1 MPQQDHLTA
10 RLVVDDDF
18 EVAPVNNR
26 LFGSFVEHLG
36 RCVYTGIYEPDHP
49 TADEHGFRKDV
60 IDLVKELG
68 ATTIRYP
75 GGNFVSGYRWEDGIG
90 PKETRKR
97 MVNTNWG
104 GVVED
109 NSFGTHEFMEL
120 CRQIGCEP
128 YVNANVG
135 SGTVREMAEWVEYM
149 NSTGDSTVVQKRWA
163 NGHKEPFNLK
173 YLGVGNENWG
183 CGGNMR
189 PSYYADL
196 YRRFQTYVRDYGDNH
211 VFRIV
216 CGPGI
221 ADDYNWTE
229 EVMRI
234 AGNYMNGL
242 SLHYYT
248 VPGTW
253 EKKTAAT
260 GFDTN
265 TYYETIRKALYMDE
279 LITRHTEIMSHYD
292 PEHKVGLIVDEWGTW
307 FDVEPGTNPGFLY
320 QLNTMRDAMVA
331 ALTLNIFNK
340 HADRVQMA
348 NIAQTVN
355 VLQAVILTEGDKMVL
370 TPTYHVFKMYKDHQQ
385 NMLIGSYLTNS
396 NTVECE
402 ECSAPQMIESASVDD
417 NGTIYATVTNIS
429 ATKKAKIKC
438 QIADTKVSTL
448 RAEILTGDMHDKNDF
463 SNPDAVQVR
472 PFDGVRKLSDGFVAE
487 LPPCSVVKFVINEK

>member
-1 MPQQDHLTA
+1 MEKYLINPNERIATINKDIYGH
-10 RLVVDDDF
+10 F
-18 EVAPVNNR
+18 
-26 LFGSFVEHLG
+26 SEHLG
-36 RCVYTGIYEPDHP
+36 RCIYDGIFVGKDSKIPNVNGMRTDVVTALKDMGIP
-49 TADEHGFRKDV
+49 VLRWPGGCFADEYHW
-60 IDLVKELG
+60 
-68 ATTIRYP
+68 T
-75 GGNFVSGYRWEDGIG
+75 DGIG
-90 PKETRKR
+90 EQKDRKK
-97 MVNTNWG
+97 MINTHWG

-109 NSFGTHEFMEL
+109 NSFGTHEYFEL
-120 CRQIGCEP
+120 IRQLGCDA
-128 YVNANVG
+128 YVNGNVG
-135 SGTVREMAEWVEYM
+135 SGSVREMNEWVEYM
-149 NSTGDSTVVQKRWA
+149 TFDGVSPMADLRKK
-163 NGHKEPFNLK
+163 NGADKPWKLRYF
-173 YLGVGNENWG
+173 GVGNESWG
-183 CGGNMR
+183 CGGHMNGD
-189 PSYYADL
+189 YYADEF
-196 YRRFQTYVRDYGDNH
+196 RRYNTYVRDYTAGEH
-211 VFRIV
+211 IYRVA
-216 CGPGI
+216 CGPN
-221 ADDYNWTE
+221 AFDFKWTE
-229 EVMRI
+229 QVMRKVPGQ
-234 AGNYMNGL
+234 ADGL

-248 VPGTW
+248 VPYNWDHKGS
-253 EKKTAAT
+253 AT
-260 GFDTN
+260 EFNMKDYNRTVA
-265 TYYETIRKALYMDE
+265 KAYRMEE
-279 LITRHTEIMSHYD
+279 LVRRHTEIMNALD
-292 PEHKVGLIVDEWGTW
+292 PQKRVDLIVDEWGTW

-385 NMLIGSYLTNS
+385 NTLIGSYLTNS

-402 ECSAPQMIESASVDD
+402 ECSAPQMIESASVDE

-448 RAEILTGDMHDKNDF
+448 RAEILTGNMHDKNDF

>member
-1 MPQQDHLTA
+1 MEKYLINPNQRIATINKDIYGH
-10 RLVVDDDF
+10 F
-18 EVAPVNNR
+18 
-26 LFGSFVEHLG
+26 SEHLG
-36 RCVYTGIYEPDHP
+36 RCIYDGIFVGKDSKIPNVNGMRTDVVTALKDMGIP
-49 TADEHGFRKDV
+49 VLRWPGGCFADEYHW
-60 IDLVKELG
+60 
-68 ATTIRYP
+68 T
-75 GGNFVSGYRWEDGIG
+75 DGIG
-90 PKETRKR
+90 EQKDRKK
-97 MVNTNWG
+97 MINTNWG

-109 NSFGTHEFMEL
+109 NSFGTHEYFEL
-120 CRQIGCEP
+120 IRQLGCDA
-128 YVNANVG
+128 YVNGNVG
-135 SGTVREMAEWVEYM
+135 SGSVREMNEWVEYM
-149 NSTGDSTVVQKRWA
+149 TFDGVSPMADLRKK
-163 NGHKEPFNLK
+163 NGADKPWKLRYF
-173 YLGVGNENWG
+173 GVGNESWG
-183 CGGNMR
+183 CGGHMNGD
-189 PSYYADL
+189 YYADEF
-196 YRRFQTYVRDYGDNH
+196 RRYNTYVRDYTAGEH
-211 VFRIV
+211 IYRVA
-216 CGPGI
+216 CGPN
-221 ADDYNWTE
+221 AFDFKWTE
-229 EVMRI
+229 QVMRKVPDQ
-234 AGNYMNGL
+234 ADGL

-248 VPGTW
+248 VPYNWDHKGSA
-253 EKKTAAT
+253 TAFNLKDYNRTVA
-260 GFDTN
+260 
-265 TYYETIRKALYMDE
+265 KAYRMEE
-279 LITRHTEIMSHYD
+279 LVRRHTEIMNALD
-292 PEHKVGLIVDEWGTW
+292 PQKRVDLIVDEWGTW

-385 NMLIGSYLTNS
+385 NTLIGSYLTNS

-402 ECSAPQMIESASVDD
+402 ECSAPQMIESASVDE

>member
-1 MPQQDHLTA
+1 MRKVPGQ
-10 RLVVDDDF
+10 
-18 EVAPVNNR
+18 
-26 LFGSFVEHLG
+26 
-36 RCVYTGIYEPDHP
+36 
-49 TADEHGFRKDV
+49 AD
-60 IDLVKELG
+60 
-68 ATTIRYP
+68 
-75 GGNFVSGYRWEDGIG
+75 
-90 PKETRKR
+90 
-97 MVNTNWG
+97 
-104 GVVED
+104 
-109 NSFGTHEFMEL
+109 
-120 CRQIGCEP
+120 
-128 YVNANVG
+128 
-135 SGTVREMAEWVEYM
+135 
-149 NSTGDSTVVQKRWA
+149 
-163 NGHKEPFNLK
+163 
-173 YLGVGNENWG
+173 
-183 CGGNMR
+183 
-189 PSYYADL
+189 
-196 YRRFQTYVRDYGDNH
+196 
-211 VFRIV
+211 
-216 CGPGI
+216 
-221 ADDYNWTE
+221 
-229 EVMRI
+229 
-234 AGNYMNGL
+234 GL

-248 VPGTW
+248 VPYNWDHKGSA
-253 EKKTAAT
+253 TAFNLKDYDRTVA
-260 GFDTN
+260 
-265 TYYETIRKALYMDE
+265 KAYRMEE
-279 LITRHTEIMSHYD
+279 LVRRHTEIMNALD
-292 PEHKVGLIVDEWGTW
+292 PQKRVDLIVDEWGTW

-385 NMLIGSYLTNS
+385 NTLIGSYLTNS

-402 ECSAPQMIESASVDD
+402 ECSAPQMIESASVDE